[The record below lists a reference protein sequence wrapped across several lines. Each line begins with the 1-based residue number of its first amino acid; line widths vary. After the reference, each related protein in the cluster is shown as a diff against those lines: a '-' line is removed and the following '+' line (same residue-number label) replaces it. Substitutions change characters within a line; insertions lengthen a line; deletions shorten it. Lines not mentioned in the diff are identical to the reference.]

1 MNPMLDTIARRQRVI
16 AEMGAVAAFHHFIAE
31 MGAVAAF
38 HHFIAEMGAVAA
50 FHHFIAEGEREGSP
64 SWARQ
69 ERAALGLLTDKDF
82 AAWERI
88 APAPEGAA

>member
-1 MNPMLDTIARRQRVI
+1 MNPMLDTIERRQRAI

-31 MGAVAAF
+31 A
-38 HHFIAEMGAVAA
+38 
-50 FHHFIAEGEREGSP
+50 EREGSP

-69 ERAALGLLTDKDF
+69 ERAALGLLTAKNF

-88 APAPEGAA
+88 APAPGGAA